1 VGCRIVLSLFQRF
14 CENPTTTNSTRKI
27 QHCKQASKH
36 KFQTKHHFKL
46 CPMCE
51 ILLNLFSF
59 LSTQS
64 SLMLFS
70 LMLYLSSKH
79 QSSVVEEQEE
89 DAK

>member
-1 VGCRIVLSLFQRF
+1 VKAPLQQTAQEKCCIASKLA
-14 CENPTTTNSTRKI
+14 NTNSRQNITSNSA
-27 QHCKQASKH
+27 QFAEFS
-36 KFQTKHHFKL
+36 L
-46 CPMCE
+46 A
-51 ILLNLFSF
+51 LFSF

-64 SLMLFS
+64 SLKLFS

>member
-1 VGCRIVLSLFQRF
+1 M
-14 CENPTTTNSTRKI
+14 
-27 QHCKQASKH
+27 CK
-36 KFQTKHHFKL
+36 
-46 CPMCE
+46 
-51 ILLNLFSF
+51 ILLDLFSF

-64 SLMLFS
+64 SLKLLS

>member
-1 VGCRIVLSLFQRF
+1 VKTLLQQTAQ
-14 CENPTTTNSTRKI
+14 EKYST
-27 QHCKQASKH
+27 ASKLAGINFSRQNITSNSAQCA
-36 KFQTKHHFKL
+36 KFSL
-46 CPMCE
+46 A
-51 ILLNLFSF
+51 LFSF

-64 SLMLFS
+64 SLKLFS